1 MIIEMTRLMMSF
13 GLENTTMNCSTA
25 YWIRPTPR
33 AFTLVE
39 LLVVI
44 GIIALLISILLPAL
58 NKARQHA
65 VTAACLSNLHQ
76 MGISLMMYQQ
86 DNKGVDPGE
95 NGSATWMLAIGKYIA
110 PNWFDPQHPP
120 VNYAATFALPPTS
133 FAQQLAACA
142 QFSPKVWF
150 CPQAPLAN
158 AQADTTGQAVSGGGS
173 WGTTTIPWG
182 PGTEGNMYYL
192 CGSYGMNGFIYN
204 LNNSIQNYGNGA
216 PEPAYWSGMSGQANY
231 ANYFVNPKYTQQ
243 SSNTPTFF
251 DSNWHEAYPCN
262 FLISGFPSVDQPPN
276 TLQGVIGGCPWTTA
290 NPPVQTAN
298 KSQMCRICMA
308 RHGPAV
314 NVAFMDGHAQ
324 TEPLAQLWGLQ
335 WSPLSIRRPCPSPI
349 PHN

>member
-1 MIIEMTRLMMSF
+1 
-13 GLENTTMNCSTA
+13 MNCSTPNP
-25 YWIRPTPR
+25 IRFTSR

-58 NKARQHA
+58 SKARQHA

-76 MGISLMMYQQ
+76 MDIGLMLYQG

-95 NGSATWMLAIGKYIA
+95 YGSATWMLAIGKYIA
-110 PNWFDPQHPP
+110 PSWFDPQNPP
-120 VNYAATFALPPTS
+120 AKYALTFPVPPTS
-133 FAQQLAACA
+133 FSQQLAACA
-142 QFSPKVWF
+142 QFSPRVWF

-158 AQADTTGQAVSGGGS
+158 AMADGTGKAINAASGS

-204 LNNSIQNYGNGA
+204 LNNSIQNYGGTTA
-216 PEPAYWSGMSGQANY
+216 PEPAYWSGLSGTNY
-231 ANYFVNPKYTQQ
+231 ANYFVNPQYTKQA
-243 SSNTPTFF
+243 SNTPTFF
-251 DSNWHEAYPCN
+251 DCGWHEAYPQN
-262 FLISGFPSVDQPPN
+262 FLLSGFPSVDQPPD
-276 TLQGVIGGCPWTTA
+276 TLQKVLGGCNMLGTPGANTPVLTA
-290 NPPVQTAN
+290 DY
-298 KSQMCRICMA
+298 SQMCRICMA

-324 TEPLAQLWGLQ
+324 TVPLAQLWGLQ
-335 WSPLSIRRPCPSPI
+335 WSPLSIRHPCPSPI